1 MKKRKIFHG
10 LLAALLITALVAAAT
25 PAAAAPETMIFT
37 SRTSLSAPPGE
48 TINYTVDLINNSS
61 EIKTASLSFV
71 AGARAQD
78 WTYELTSG
86 GHPVQEIAVKPDDY
100 ETLSLSLTVPMEVE
114 KGEYTFQLVAGE
126 FGRLSLRVN
135 VTETGSYQSELSADQ
150 PNMQGYADSNFT
162 YSLTLKNRTAE
173 KQQYALTAE
182 APAGWGARFTSGG
195 NNVTS
200 VEIEPNASKSISL
213 HLTPPENAKADT
225 YKIAVHAASGAT
237 SADTEVEAVI
247 TGTYNLV
254 LTTADERLSASVTAG
269 KERKL
274 ELIVRNTG
282 SADLS
287 DISMTAT
294 SPSGWEVTF
303 DPKNIAVLKAGES
316 KPVTATIKSSDKSL
330 AGDYLVALSAQ
341 ADEKSAHASIRMTV
355 KTSSLWG
362 LVGILI
368 IVAVAAGIYGLF
380 RKFGR
385 R

>member
-1 MKKRKIFHG
+1 MRKRVYFHG
-10 LLAALLITALVAAAT
+10 LLTALLMFSLVLAAQ

-48 TINYTVDLINNSS
+48 TINYSVDLINNSN
-61 EIKTASLSFV
+61 EIKTAQLVFSP
-71 AGARAQD
+71 GAAAQG

-86 GHPVQEIAVKPDDY
+86 GHPIHEIAVKPDDF
-100 ETLSLSLTVPMEVE
+100 ETVSLALTVPMEVE

-126 FGRLSLRVN
+126 FGRLTLKVN
-135 VTETGSYQSELSADQ
+135 VTETGSYQTELSADQ

-200 VEIEPNASKSISL
+200 VEIEPNASKTISL
-213 HLTPPENAKADT
+213 HLTPAENAKADT
-225 YKIAVHAASGAT
+225 YKIAVHASSGAT

-247 TGTYNLV
+247 IGTYNLE
-254 LTTADERLSASVTAG
+254 LTTADERLSSSVTAG
-269 KERKL
+269 GERKL
-274 ELIVRNTG
+274 ELVVKNTG

-294 SPSGWEVTF
+294 APSGWEVTF
-303 DPKNIAVLKAGES
+303 DPKNIAMLKAGES
-316 KPVTATIKSSDKSL
+316 RPVTATIKSSDKAL
-330 AGDYLVALSAQ
+330 AGDYLVALTAQ
-341 ADEKSAHASIRMTV
+341 ADEKSAHANIRMTV
-355 KTSSLWG
+355 KTSVLWG
-362 LVGILI
+362 WIGAIIL
-368 IVAVAAGIYGLF
+368 VAVAAGIYGLF
-380 RKFGR
+380 RKYGR